1 MTELSDGAVSLRPQE
16 SSVLVQGDPLAL
28 GEQSEIDATARLG
41 NGRTVTVDVRFGR
54 LPSTDDVAGDDVVFV
69 APVDAESVDA
79 GSVGD
84 VPVYT
89 VAGPGDLTGYGVALT
104 QVLEDVDDPLLVRI
118 DSLTAL
124 LQHVSTDAAFRFI
137 HVLCG
142 RVDRETAVLVATV
155 DPNAHDDQTVATITQ
170 PFDVAVTGT
179 GTERRIRRRG

>member
-16 SSVLVQGDPLAL
+16 SSVLVQGDPLLVA
-28 GEQSEIDATARLG
+28 ERPEIDATARLG

-54 LPSTDDVAGDDVVFV
+54 LPAADDVGDDVVLV
-69 APVDAESVDA
+69 GPIDA

-89 VAGPGDLTGYGVALT
+89 VAGPDDLTGYGVALT
-104 QVLEDVDDPLLVRI
+104 QVLEDVDDPLFVRI

-124 LQHVSTDAAFRFI
+124 LQHVSTDAVFRFI

-142 RVDRETAVLVATV
+142 RIDRETAVLVATI
-155 DPNAHDDQTVATITQ
+155 DPAAHDEQTIATITQ
-170 PFDVAVTGT
+170 PFDVAVTGDD
-179 GTERRIRRRG
+179 GERRIRRRG

>member
-1 MTELSDGAVSLRPQE
+1 MTELSEGAVSLRPQE
-16 SSVLVQGDPLAL
+16 SSVLVQGDPLAP
-28 GEQSEIDATARLG
+28 GEGSEIDATARLG

-54 LPSTDDVAGDDVVFV
+54 LPAADDAAGDDVVLV
-69 APVDAESVDA
+69 APVDAE
-79 GSVGD
+79 SVGD

-89 VAGPGDLTGYGVALT
+89 VAGPDDLTGYGVALT
-104 QVLEDVDDPLLVRI
+104 RVLEDIDDPLMIRL

-155 DPNAHDDQTVATITQ
+155 DPDAHDDQTVATITQ

-179 GTERRIRRRG
+179 GAERRVRRRG